1 MGIVFM
7 KILGEKI
14 RHYRKLRGISQSELA
29 DGICTQATVSL
40 IEKKDK
46 IPSMKIL
53 VRICERLGITMNLVI
68 VNDDSQIYSIISE
81 IKKLF
86 YQDDY
91 DGIVAK
97 LDKLKDININNK
109 QEIKLIHF
117 FSGLVEYEVEKNYD
131 KAIFDFN
138 RAMNVNIVSVD
149 MYDILINIYT
159 AKAYV
164 NKGSDDEAKVY
175 YDQSKDLIKSSV
187 EKINDE
193 NYRDS
198 ILIYANMSELALE
211 LGDNESVIEY
221 ANEGIYIARKEQSL
235 FKLDSMYNYMAEAGT
250 KDGQKSDEDY
260 IKAYVISSISGNK
273 NVFDTLK
280 SKISKMSLNIFNN

>member
-1 MGIVFM
+1 M

-46 IPSMKIL
+46 IPSMEIL

>member
-1 MGIVFM
+1 M

-46 IPSMKIL
+46 IPSMEIL

-221 ANEGIYIARKEQSL
+221 ANQGIYIARKEQSL

>member
-1 MGIVFM
+1 M

>member
-1 MGIVFM
+1 M

-46 IPSMKIL
+46 IPSMEIL

-91 DGIVAK
+91 DAIVAK

-198 ILIYANMSELALE
+198 ILIYANMAQLALE
-211 LGDNESVIEY
+211 LGDNESVIDY

-235 FKLDSMYNYMAEAGT
+235 FKLDSMYCYMAEAGT

-260 IKAYVISSISGNK
+260 IKAYVISSISENK
-273 NVFDTLK
+273 HVFENLK

>member
-1 MGIVFM
+1 M

-46 IPSMKIL
+46 IPSMEIL

-235 FKLDSMYNYMAEAGT
+235 FKLDSMYCYMAEAGT

-260 IKAYVISSISGNK
+260 IKAYVISSISDNK
-273 NVFDTLK
+273 NMFDNLK

>member
-1 MGIVFM
+1 M

-46 IPSMKIL
+46 IPSMEIL

-91 DGIVAK
+91 DGIVSK
-97 LDKLKDININNK
+97 LDKLRDININNK

-175 YDQSKDLIKSSV
+175 YDQSKELIKSSV

-235 FKLDSMYNYMAEAGT
+235 FKLDSMYCYMAEAGT

-260 IKAYVISSISGNK
+260 IKAYVISSISDNK
-273 NVFDTLK
+273 NMFDNLK

>member
-46 IPSMKIL
+46 IPSMEIL

-175 YDQSKDLIKSSV
+175 YDQSKELIKSSV

-198 ILIYANMSELALE
+198 ILIYANMAELALE

-235 FKLDSMYNYMAEAGT
+235 FKLDSMYCYMAEAGT

-260 IKAYVISSISGNK
+260 IKAYVISSISDNK

>member
-1 MGIVFM
+1 M

-46 IPSMKIL
+46 IPSMEIL

-91 DGIVAK
+91 DSIVSK

-198 ILIYANMSELALE
+198 ILIYANMAQLALE
-211 LGDNESVIEY
+211 LGDNESVIDY

-235 FKLDSMYNYMAEAGT
+235 FKLDSMYCYMAEAGT

-260 IKAYVISSISGNK
+260 IKAYVISSISENK
-273 NVFDTLK
+273 HVFDNLK

>member
-1 MGIVFM
+1 M

-46 IPSMKIL
+46 IPSMEIL

-91 DGIVAK
+91 DAIVAK

-198 ILIYANMSELALE
+198 ILIYANMAQLALE
-211 LGDNESVIEY
+211 LGDNESVIDY

-235 FKLDSMYNYMAEAGT
+235 FKLDSMYCYMAEAGT

-260 IKAYVISSISGNK
+260 IKAYVISSISDNK
-273 NVFDTLK
+273 HVFENLK

>member
-1 MGIVFM
+1 M

-46 IPSMKIL
+46 IPSMEIL

-211 LGDNESVIEY
+211 LGNNESVIEY

-280 SKISKMSLNIFNN
+280 SKTSKMSLNIFNN

>member
-1 MGIVFM
+1 M

-46 IPSMKIL
+46 IPSMEIL

-175 YDQSKDLIKSSV
+175 YDQSKELIKSSV

-198 ILIYANMSELALE
+198 ILIYANMAELALE

-235 FKLDSMYNYMAEAGT
+235 FKLDSMYCYMAEAGT

-260 IKAYVISSISGNK
+260 IKAYVISSISDNK

>member
-1 MGIVFM
+1 M

-46 IPSMKIL
+46 IPSMEIL
-53 VRICERLGITMNLVI
+53 VRICERLCITMNLVI

-91 DGIVAK
+91 DSIVAK

-198 ILIYANMSELALE
+198 ILIYANMAQLALE
-211 LGDNESVIEY
+211 LGDNESVIDY

-235 FKLDSMYNYMAEAGT
+235 FKLDSMYCYMAEAGT

-260 IKAYVISSISGNK
+260 IKAYVISSISENK
-273 NVFDTLK
+273 HVFDNLK

>member
-1 MGIVFM
+1 M

-46 IPSMKIL
+46 IPSMEIL

-280 SKISKMSLNIFNN
+280 SKISKMSLNIWL

>member
-1 MGIVFM
+1 M

-46 IPSMKIL
+46 IPSMEIL
-53 VRICERLGITMNLVI
+53 VRICERLSITMNLVI

-138 RAMNVNIVSVD
+138 PAMNVNIVSVD

-235 FKLDSMYNYMAEAGT
+235 FKLDSMYCYMAEAGT

-260 IKAYVISSISGNK
+260 IKAYVISSISDNK
-273 NVFDTLK
+273 NMFDNLK

>member
-1 MGIVFM
+1 M

-46 IPSMKIL
+46 IPSMEIL
-53 VRICERLGITMNLVI
+53 VRICERMGITMNLVI

-91 DGIVAK
+91 DSIVAK

-198 ILIYANMSELALE
+198 ILIYANMSQLALE

-235 FKLDSMYNYMAEAGT
+235 FKLDSMYCYMAEAGT

-260 IKAYVISSISGNK
+260 IKAYVISSISENK

>member
-1 MGIVFM
+1 M

-46 IPSMKIL
+46 IPSMEIL

-68 VNDDSQIYSIISE
+68 VNDDSQIYSIISD
-81 IKKLF
+81 IKNSF

-91 DGIVAK
+91 QGIS
-97 LDKLKDININNK
+97 DKLNKLNDINVNNK

-117 FSGLVEYEVEKNYD
+117 FNGLVEYEINGNFD

-138 RAMNVNIVSVD
+138 RAMNVNISNID
-149 MYDILINIYT
+149 MYDILIDVYT

-164 NKGSDDEAKVY
+164 NKKSLDESMVY
-175 YDQSKDLIKSSV
+175 YNQAKELIQASA
-187 EKINDE
+187 EKISED
-193 NYRDS
+193 NYHDS
-198 ILIYANMSELALE
+198 ILIYANMSGLSLD
-211 LGDNESVIEY
+211 LSDNQKAIDY
-221 ANEGIYIARKEQSL
+221 ANEGIYLAKKEQSL
-235 FKLDSMYNYMAEAGT
+235 FKLDSMYCSMAEAGT
-250 KDGQKSDEDY
+250 REGKKSDENY
-260 IKAYVISSISGNK
+260 IKAYVLSSINENK
-273 NVFDTLK
+273 NIFDKLK
-280 SKISKMSLNIFNN
+280 SKIEEMNLNIFNK

>member
-46 IPSMKIL
+46 IPSMETL

-235 FKLDSMYNYMAEAGT
+235 
-250 KDGQKSDEDY
+250 
-260 IKAYVISSISGNK
+260 
-273 NVFDTLK
+273 
-280 SKISKMSLNIFNN
+280 

>member
-1 MGIVFM
+1 M

-46 IPSMKIL
+46 IPSMEIL

-91 DGIVAK
+91 DGIVTK

-235 FKLDSMYNYMAEAGT
+235 FKLDSMYCYMAEAGT

-260 IKAYVISSISGNK
+260 IKAYVISSISDNK
-273 NVFDTLK
+273 NMFDNLK